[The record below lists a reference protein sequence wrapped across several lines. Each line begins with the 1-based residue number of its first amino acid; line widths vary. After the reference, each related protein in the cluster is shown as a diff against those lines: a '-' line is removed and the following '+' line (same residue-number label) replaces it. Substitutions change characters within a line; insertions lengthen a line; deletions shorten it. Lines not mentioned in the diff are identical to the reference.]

1 MAAARKVTQVEVSYY
16 GRLVWLRLNVQRMYS
31 MRTSSHVTTAEG
43 ECGGAR
49 EYGVKLE
56 AASPRAWAPWR
67 LSETS
72 EQLLAVLVRESGEL
86 MRQTRQQPGGALGV
100 ARQQ

>member
-43 ECGGAR
+43 EYGGGR
-49 EYGVKLE
+49 EYGLKLE
-56 AASPRAWAPWR
+56 AASPRAWAPCR
-67 LSETS
+67 LCETP
-72 EQLLAVLVRESGEL
+72 ELLLAVRASESGEL
-86 MRQTRQQPGGALGV
+86 MRQTRQQPGV
-100 ARQQ
+100 AR